1 MNFKPGEFLHED
13 FLLFII
19 ESMQTKQL
27 ETWFLN
33 HQRQLPFR
41 QTPTPYG
48 IWVSEVMLQQTQ
60 METVLRY
67 YASFL
72 KKFPTIQSLAKASL
86 EQVLTE
92 VQGLGYYR
100 RFRLLH
106 KGAQYILDQH
116 GGEFPSQYED
126 VINIPG
132 VGAYTA
138 GAIMAI
144 AFNEPYPATDGNVI
158 RVLSRWYGKKEDMR
172 LASSRKTIDQL
183 HGQLVQ
189 QANPKIYIQAVMELG
204 ALVCRPI
211 QPRCDVCP
219 LQSTCV
225 AYQTKQTDVIPF
237 LSKIKTNKHREW
249 QTLVII
255 KDKHLLLIKNKAE
268 LLKDLYL
275 LPQWEDSIDVVET
288 LLIKNKFSPISLTKL
303 KTYQHGFTHQTWH
316 MDVYSLKV
324 NKGNLEGGVWVHQ
337 DELNQIPI
345 PEAHQKIIRDIFLQ
359 YRKAKLYNDE
369 EER

>member
-1 MNFKPGEFLHED
+1 MNFHPGEILHDD

-19 ESMQTKQL
+19 ESMQTKRL
-27 ETWFLN
+27 ETWFLK

-41 QTPTPYG
+41 QNPTPYG

-67 YASFL
+67 YPSFI
-72 KKFPTIQSLAKASL
+72 KRFPTIDSLAKATQ
-86 EQVLTE
+86 EEVLTE

-106 KGAQYILDQH
+106 QGSQYILEKHH
-116 GGEFPSQYED
+116 GRFPNRYED

-144 AFNEPYPATDGNVI
+144 AFNQPYPATDGNVI

-172 LASSRKTIDQL
+172 LASSRKVIDAL

-189 QANPKIYIQAVMELG
+189 QANPKVYIQAVMELG
-204 ALVCRPI
+204 ALVCRPV
-211 QPRCDVCP
+211 QPRCNVCP
-219 LQSTCV
+219 LQPSCV
-225 AYQTKQTDVIPF
+225 AHQTKQTDLIPF
-237 LSKIKTNKHREW
+237 LSKIKTNKNREW
-249 QTLVII
+249 QTLVMV
-255 KDKHLLLIKNKAE
+255 KDKHLLMIKNKTE
-268 LLKDLYL
+268 LLKDMYL
-275 LPQWEDSIDVVET
+275 LPQWEASIDVVEN
-288 LLIKNKFSPISLTKL
+288 LLHTNRLKPISFIKSKL
-303 KTYQHGFTHQTWH
+303 YKHVFTHQTWL
-316 MDVYSLKV
+316 MDVYQMKIKEGALK
-324 NKGNLEGGVWVHQ
+324 EGVWIHE

-345 PEAHQKIIRDIFLQ
+345 PEAHQKIIRDFFPQ
-359 YRKAKLYNDE
+359 YHKTKLYNKKED
-369 EER
+369 